1 MLANLHEWFT
11 FDEGGVGAVR
21 VQFCFLMHMLFQ
33 RMNSSCFS
41 YFFIVICQTIDT
53 IKSTSN
59 AKIKSLSD
67 FRLADTFVD

>member
-21 VQFCFLMHMLFQ
+21 VQFCFFMHMLFQ

-41 YFFIVICQTIDT
+41 YFFIVICQT
-53 IKSTSN
+53 
-59 AKIKSLSD
+59 
-67 FRLADTFVD
+67 